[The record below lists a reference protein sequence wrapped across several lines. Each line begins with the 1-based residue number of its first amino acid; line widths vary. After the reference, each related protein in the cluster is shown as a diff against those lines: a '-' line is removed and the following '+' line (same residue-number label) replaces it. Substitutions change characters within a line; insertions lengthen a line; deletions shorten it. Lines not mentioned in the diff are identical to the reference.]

1 MKTKEASQ
9 EVYLPS
15 DVMASHGRD
24 RSGWRF
30 PRQKWGS
37 GFEELPVPD
46 IFSRSG
52 TKTILD
58 CRNCRHDRGR
68 VGELS
73 KSRDNLNF
81 TRFPNSPLGTKLA
94 CSVESVKIRVEAF

>member
-30 PRQKWGS
+30 PHQKSGS

-68 VGELS
+68 VGKLS
-73 KSRDNLNF
+73 K
-81 TRFPNSPLGTKLA
+81 
-94 CSVESVKIRVEAF
+94 VEIISILQHFLEKSGKMVVLT